1 MWRRRKLRKLKRKAN
16 LNQFQRNIMKR
27 ILRKI
32 WRKRQLRKLKK
43 KVNLNQF
50 QRNIM
55 RRITSLKSKR
65 QNKRNQK
72 M

>member
-1 MWRRRKLRKLKRKAN
+1 MNLRKMR
-16 LNQFQRNIMKR
+16 
-27 ILRKI
+27 
-32 WRKRQLRKLKK
+32 RKRQLRKLKK

-55 RRITSLKSKR
+55 KRITSLKSER
-65 QNKRNQK
+65 QNKRNLK